1 MNDADAPSLPV
12 WRPQDGPGA
21 VLQLIASG
29 RAVTRGAIA
38 EALGLSRSTVLDRLG
53 LLIGAGLVGGTE
65 EVVSGRGRPSQVL
78 RLDTKERLII
88 AVDIGEERTRVAV
101 TDLGAEIRGERVERL
116 ELSDGPEAL
125 LSRVSAI
132 AREVLADEGLSADKV
147 VGLGLGLPAP
157 VDYEAGQVQGWSIMS
172 GWDGFDIRSALG
184 RDWPVPVVID
194 NDVNLLTLAEQRTH
208 WPDERHLLYI
218 KAGTGVGSGMVVGGA
233 IHRGAQGA
241 AGDIGHAHISGYHDP
256 LCRCGNRG
264 CLEALVGGWALA
276 EALRAD
282 RPGLRSARDVAG
294 LVKRGDS
301 DAVALLRTAGRIL
314 GEAAAF
320 ATSMLNPSVIVLG
333 GALSAAGDHLIAGVR
348 EVIYQRALPL
358 ATRQLRI
365 VPTHFRSRAGIAGA
379 SLLVR
384 DHVLD
389 PAAIDARLAG
399 APRP

>member
-53 LLIGAGLVGGTE
+53 LLIGAGLVRETE

-194 NDVNLLTLAEQRTH
+194 NDAAMQKGVT
-208 WPDERHLLYI
+208 I
-218 KAGTGVGSGMVVGGA
+218 KAAMDNLNILIGSTWEQGFILFGQFFKVFVQAAPEFRRYPEDLDNMFVKNDRGGKVPYSSFMKLKKKQGMNEINRYNLYPSAA
-233 IHRGAQGA
+233 IQGA
-241 AGDIGHAHISGYHDP
+241 PASG
-256 LCRCGNRG
+256 
-264 CLEALVGGWALA
+264 
-276 EALRAD
+276 
-282 RPGLRSARDVAG
+282 
-294 LVKRGDS
+294 
-301 DAVALLRTAGRIL
+301 
-314 GEAAAF
+314 
-320 ATSMLNPSVIVLG
+320 
-333 GALSAAGDHLIAGVR
+333 
-348 EVIYQRALPL
+348 
-358 ATRQLRI
+358 
-365 VPTHFRSRAGIAGA
+365 
-379 SLLVR
+379 
-384 DHVLD
+384 
-389 PAAIDARLAG
+389 
-399 APRP
+399 